1 MKKLKDLKIGD
12 KIYTFHYNELFE
24 DFGIGEF
31 VINKIIKEG
40 NTIDMTTND
49 GGEYCI
55 DLEKLETDYV
65 GVDQIDTDWFVSSN
79 KSELKEFLKAFYEL
93 VIGIL

>member
-12 KIYTFHYNELFE
+12 KIYIFHYNELFE
-24 DFGIGEF
+24 DFGIDEF
-31 VINKIIKEG
+31 VIDKIIKEG
-40 NTIDMTTND
+40 NTIVMINKD
-49 GGEYCI
+49 GEFCI